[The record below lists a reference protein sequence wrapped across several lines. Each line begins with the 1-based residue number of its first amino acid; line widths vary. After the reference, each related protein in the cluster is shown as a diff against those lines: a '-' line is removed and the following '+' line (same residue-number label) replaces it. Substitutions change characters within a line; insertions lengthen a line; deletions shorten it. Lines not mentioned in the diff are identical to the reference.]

1 MADLL
6 AMASSIVKAEMT
18 SSEKETERQSYCEAL
33 IGEYQYKKVV
43 TIFSMPDP
51 SAPDAIRQYSFHERT
66 PLQHHTDLTIRMD
79 FSVSSA
85 DDPSLPCLHR
95 STRLNQIYPI
105 IRIST
110 KEMYAVHHVQ
120 NVYPRN
126 TCLGVNASVR
136 FVDCDI
142 VSPHVNT
149 RVCCLALT

>member
-6 AMASSIVKAEMT
+6 SMASSIVKAEMA
-18 SSEKETERQSYCEAL
+18 SSEKKTERQSYCESSWG
-33 IGEYQYKKVV
+33 IPIQKYGYN
-43 TIFSMPDP
+43 IFS
-51 SAPDAIRQYSFHERT
+51 IQYIGQYSFHERT
-66 PLQHHTDLTIRMD
+66 PLQYHTDLTIRID

-120 NVYPRN
+120 NVYPTN
-126 TCLGVNASVR
+126 TYLGVNASVR

-142 VSPHVNT
+142 VSPQMNT
-149 RVCCLALT
+149 RADGFSLS